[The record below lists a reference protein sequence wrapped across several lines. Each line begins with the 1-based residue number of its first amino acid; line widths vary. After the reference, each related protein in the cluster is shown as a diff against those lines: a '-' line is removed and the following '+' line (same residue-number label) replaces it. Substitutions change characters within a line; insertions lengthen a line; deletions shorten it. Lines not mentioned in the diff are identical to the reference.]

1 MKMLNFLRRKLRSG
15 MIEELLKE
23 NLMLEIKSYCIG
35 LVSDFLQG
43 NYSQNGK
50 DRMSS
55 WRCIVQGKLK
65 LVLCKAMPHKW

>member
-1 MKMLNFLRRKLRSG
+1 MNGEVKLMKMLNFLRTKLRNG
-15 MIEELLKE
+15 TIEELLKE

-50 DRMSS
+50 DHMSL
-55 WRCIVQGKLK
+55 WRCIVQGQ
-65 LVLCKAMPHKW
+65 

>member
-1 MKMLNFLRRKLRSG
+1 MSGEVKLMKMLDFLRRKLRND

-23 NLMLEIKSYCIG
+23 SLMLEIKFYCIG

-50 DRMSS
+50 DHMSL
-55 WRCIVQGKLK
+55 WRCIVQGQ
-65 LVLCKAMPHKW
+65 

>member
-23 NLMLEIKSYCIG
+23 NLMLGIKSYCIG

-43 NYSQNGK
+43 NCSQNGK
-50 DRMSS
+50 GHMS
-55 WRCIVQGKLK
+55 L
-65 LVLCKAMPHKW
+65 